1 MKRAKKVKAAL
12 ARRVSVWENMPANGI
27 LSPSVKVAK
36 GEPLGNGMAYHK
48 PGSQNTKKGRSGRSS
63 TR

>member
-1 MKRAKKVKAAL
+1 MKRARKVKEAL
-12 ARRVSVWENMPANGI
+12 VRRVSEWDNMPSQGGA
-27 LSPSVKVAK
+27 SPTTKIAK
-36 GEPLGNGMAYHK
+36 GEPLGNGMAYHR